1 MKNLR
6 VKQTRSTI
14 GASETQRLTIKGLG
28 LGKINREVVKPDTKV
43 IRGMITK
50 VQHLVSVTV
59 ENT

>member
-1 MKNLR
+1 MKMLR

-14 GASETQRLTIKGLG
+14 GTSETQRLTIKGLG
-28 LGKINREVVKPDTKV
+28 LGKINREVTKPDTAV

-59 ENT
+59 EKA